1 MVFGWTKKK
10 TEKQDTLESKKEKSI
25 KMSEIKDILDDVS
38 SIRVKSTIVEV
49 VLFKKKI
56 ENNISEILKIANELK
71 HDNLKVDE
79 LDKRLQVIVVRG
91 KEEVI
96 STIQNEGK
104 TTFPEIK
111 SYDGVLAF
119 NDKALQTLKKIGDIL
134 GKNSK
139 LIHIFAKKYANKLK
153 DTLAILT
160 SDQAAV
166 QNLVNTHK
174 KIQDD
179 ISDVLSKIVQI
190 KELEK
195 TLAEKKTRSIEL
207 NDNIEA
213 YDGKINAGK
222 LEINKVKASSD
233 YGNFLKIKQ
242 MINNLENEESQIKNE
257 INTQF
262 MKISKPLS
270 RYVYITSFDKP
281 QKQLLEKLVEE
292 PYGVLN
298 STNKENIIQILYA
311 VKKGVQAGSV
321 SVKDNEKTISNIDET
336 ILLIDNYILQILE
349 FSRKKNDSE
358 KKAATFSNEKLD
370 RLDKELSKN
379 MFDKQDAESKIQN
392 LEKETLEINQKIINT
407 IHDIETTLQA
417 ISGTKYH
424 LIMN

>member
-1 MVFGWTKKK
+1 MVFGWAKKK
-10 TEKQDTLESKKEKSI
+10 TEKQDQLESKKEKSI
-25 KMSEIKDILDDVS
+25 KLSEIKDILDDVS
-38 SIRVKSTIVEV
+38 SIRVKSTIAEV
-49 VLFKKKI
+49 MLFKKKI

-71 HDNLKVDE
+71 RDNLKVDE

-104 TTFPEIK
+104 ITFPEIK
-111 SYDGVLAF
+111 SYDSVLAF
-119 NDKALQTLKKIGDIL
+119 NDKSAQTLKKIGDIL

-153 DTLAILT
+153 DILAILT
-160 SDQAAV
+160 SDQAVV
-166 QNLVNTHK
+166 QNLVNTNK
-174 KIQDD
+174 KLQDD
-179 ISDVLSKIVQI
+179 ISDVLSQIVQI

-195 TLAEKKTRSIEL
+195 TLAEKKTRLIEL

-222 LEINKVKASSD
+222 LEINKVKSSSD

-242 MINNLENEESQIKNE
+242 MINNLENEEIQIKNE

-262 MKISKPLS
+262 TKISKPLS

-298 STNKENIIQILYA
+298 SANKENIIQILYA

-336 ILLIDNYILQILE
+336 ISLIDNYILQILE

-370 RLDKELSKN
+370 RLEKELSKN